1 MNSFRYIYSLVKLA
15 VSTAEKHGDIK
26 IYSFYFIRKI
36 LFSLLLTI
44 PFLGEGQVKTTGIP
58 NIQNYPKSVYSA
70 GTQNWGIAQD
80 NNGLMYFANND
91 GVLRFDGIHWELF
104 PVSASMPVR
113 SVVVDEGNN
122 IYVGLYNDFGIMEQN
137 AAGEYVFKSLRYL
150 LPPDI
155 EYFDDVWKIY
165 EIQGNLFFQ
174 SYDYLFILSNGN
186 IQVIRPRKSFQFSF
200 NVNERLLLYEP
211 EFGLFEYRNET
222 LDKLPWSDNLIGKEI
237 TEILEV
243 RQNFLLIVTNR
254 DGIYKVENGKL
265 EKWDVPVNRFAED
278 FNIFSAAKI
287 GGNFFAFGSITN
299 GLVIFD
305 ADGEIVQH
313 LNKNSGLQN
322 NTILSIFADD
332 DENLWLGLD
341 NGIDYLEINSPL
353 SYISDVDGLGAGY
366 CAQIFDGKLYLGTN
380 QGLYVKSFNNFLNK
394 NEQFK
399 LIENTTGQV
408 WTLKIFDGTLFC
420 GHNFGTFIV
429 QGSEAVKISKEEG
442 GWDYIKLNKRDD
454 LVLGGHYNGLQLF
467 RKSGDSWSLFK
478 PIKGFNESSRF
489 LFQDTE
495 GTIWMSHGGKG
506 IYGIRL
512 NQELDSVI
520 SFNLYNSK
528 NGLPSDEQNILF
540 GFNGEVLISTVSGI
554 FRFNSETSTFM
565 PATNFMET
573 FQVKGRLKTF
583 KPDNEGN
590 FWFISDDEAGV
601 FRLNEDLS
609 FTKITIPFMPLENKF
624 VNEFEFVYPFNNDHV
639 FIGIENGFA
648 HYSSKFL
655 KSYSRPYKSLITKVE
670 LPFLDSTLVLL
681 NRQINDELKF
691 PFKKNAFRFHFTAP
705 FFEGHS
711 RLQFSYLLE
720 NYDDE
725 WSEWSFHNYR
735 DFTNLS
741 EGEYIFKV
749 KARNIYGEESETAA
763 FEFEIVPPWH
773 RSKLAYFTYF
783 ILIVL
788 FLFLVMKF
796 SSKRMEAAQIKEIN
810 KQREILKERE
820 QMFRQQALLAE
831 KENIQLRNEKLKA
844 EMTFRDKEL
853 ANQTM
858 NIIQKN
864 EFLVKLRDELQRFQ
878 KSTTEGAFKTKLAT
892 LLQRINK
899 EIDNKQQN
907 QIFET
912 YFDEVHEEFFQQLRT
927 RFPDLSAREMKL
939 SAYIRMNLTTKEI
952 ASLLNISDRGVE
964 IARYRLRKKLN
975 LEREINLTTFL
986 MNI

>member
-1 MNSFRYIYSLVKLA
+1 MNGTLYIFSVVNLA
-15 VSTAEKHGDIK
+15 RTASEKQGDIK
-26 IYSFYFIRKI
+26 VSFFYFIRKL
-36 LFSLLLTI
+36 LFCLLLTN
-44 PFLGEGQVKTTGIP
+44 PFLGKGQVKTTGIP
-58 NIQNYPKSVYSA
+58 NIHNYPKSVYGA

-80 NNGLMYFANND
+80 KNGFMYFANND

-104 PVSASMPVR
+104 PVSTSMPVR
-113 SVVVDEGNN
+113 SIAVDEENN

-137 AAGEYVFKSLRYL
+137 TAGEYVFKSLRYL
-150 LPPDI
+150 LSSDI
-155 EYFDDVWKIY
+155 EDFDDVWKIY
-165 EIQGNLFFQ
+165 KIQGNLFFQ
-174 SYDYLFILSNGN
+174 SYDYLFVFKNEK
-186 IQVIRPRKSFQFSF
+186 IQVIRPQKSFQFTF
-200 NVNERLLLYEP
+200 NVNERLLIHEP
-211 EFGLFEYRNET
+211 DFGLFEYRNET
-222 LDKLPWSDNLIGKEI
+222 LDMLPWSDNLKGKEI

-243 RQNFLLIVTNR
+243 RQNFLIIVTNR
-254 DGIYKVENGKL
+254 DGVYKVENGKL
-265 EKWDVPVNRFAED
+265 EKWNVPLTRFAEE
-278 FNIFSAAKI
+278 FNIFSATKI

-299 GLVIFD
+299 GLVISD

-313 LNKNSGLQN
+313 LNKNRGLQN
-322 NTILSIFADD
+322 NTILSIFADRD
-332 DENLWLGLD
+332 DNLWLGLD
-341 NGIDYLEINSPL
+341 NGIDYVEINSPL
-353 SYISDVDGLGAGY
+353 SYISDFEGLGAGY

-408 WTLKIFDGTLFC
+408 WSLKVFDGTLFC

-429 QGSEAVKISKEEG
+429 QGNEAVKISKEEG
-442 GWDYIKLNKRDD
+442 GWDYIKLNGRDD
-454 LVLGGHYNGLQLF
+454 LVLGGCYNGLLLF
-467 RKSGDSWSLFK
+467 RKSGNSWSLFK
-478 PIKGFNESSRF
+478 VIKGFNESSRF

-506 IYGIRL
+506 IFSIRL
-512 NQELDSVI
+512 NEALDSVI
-520 SFNLYNSK
+520 SYTLYNSK

-540 GFNGEVLISTVSGI
+540 GFNGEALISTVSGI
-554 FRFNSETSTFM
+554 FRFNRESSTFI

-583 KPDNEGN
+583 KPDSEGN
-590 FWFISDDEAGV
+590 FWFIADDEAGV

-609 FTKITIPFMPLENKF
+609 FTKIITPFMPLENKF
-624 VNEFEFVYPFNNDHV
+624 VNEFEFIFPFNNDHV

-655 KSYSRPYKSLITKVE
+655 KSYSRPYKSFITKVD
-670 LPFLDSTLVLL
+670 LPYLDSTLVLL
-681 NRQINDELKF
+681 NRHTNIEYNF

-711 RLQFSYLLE
+711 RLQFSYFLE
-720 NYDDE
+720 NYNNN
-725 WSEWSFHNYR
+725 WSDWSSDNYR

-741 EGEYIFKV
+741 EGEYVFNI
-749 KARNIYGEESETAA
+749 KARNVYGEESETAR
-763 FEFEIVPPWH
+763 FQFEILPPWH
-773 RSKLAYFTYF
+773 RSELAYLIYF
-783 ILIVL
+783 ILVVL
-788 FLFLVMKF
+788 VFYLVIRF
-796 SSKRMEAAQIKEIN
+796 FSKRMETAKIKEIE
-810 KQREILKERE
+810 KHREALRERE
-820 QMFRQQALLAE
+820 QMFKQQALLSE

-864 EFLVKLRDELQRFQ
+864 EFLVKLRDELQRLQ
-878 KSTTEGAFKTKLAT
+878 KSVSESTFKTKLLT
-892 LLQRINK
+892 LSRRINK

-912 YFDEVHEEFFQQLRT
+912 YFDEVHEEFFEHLRNK
-927 RFPDLSAREMKL
+927 FPDLSAREMRL

-952 ASLLNISDRGVE
+952 AVLLNISDRGVE

-975 LEREINLTTFL
+975 LERETNLTTFL
-986 MNI
+986 LNI